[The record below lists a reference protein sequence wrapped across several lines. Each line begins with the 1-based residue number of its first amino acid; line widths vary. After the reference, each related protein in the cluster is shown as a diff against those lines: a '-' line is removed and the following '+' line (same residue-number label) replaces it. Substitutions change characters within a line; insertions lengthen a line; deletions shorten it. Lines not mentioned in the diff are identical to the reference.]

1 MQDLAREEIFK
12 IKPYVPGKPVEE
24 AERELGI
31 TDVIKLASNEN
42 PLGPSPRAIEAIT
55 AFASKVNAYPDGNCF
70 YLKKALAAGLNC
82 APEEIVLGNGS
93 DNLLMLL
100 GATFLNPADE
110 IIMGSPSFSEYDF
123 SAKVMGAKTVKVPLK
138 NFTYDL
144 EGIAAALT
152 DKTKIVF
159 ICNPNNPTGTIV
171 TAAEVESFMRE
182 IPDNVLVVFDEA
194 YYEYVGDATYP
205 DSLQYVKKNKNVI
218 VLRTFSKIYGLAGL
232 RIGYGVAPKEII
244 SAINRVREPFNVN
257 LLAQKAAL
265 AALSDADFLEKSRA
279 VNAAGKEML
288 YDALRAR
295 GLEFVPTEGN
305 FIFIN
310 TGLDSQE
317 VFQKLLRQGVIVRTG
332 DIFGHH
338 KFIRVTVGT
347 SRENKRFIA
356 ALEKVLN

>member
-24 AERELGI
+24 VERELGI

-42 PLGPSPRAIEAIT
+42 PLGPSPRAIAAIT
-55 AFASKVNAYPDGNCF
+55 AFASKVNVYPDGNCF
-70 YLKKALAAGLNC
+70 YLKKALAVGLNC

-100 GATFLNPADE
+100 GTTFLNPADE
-110 IIMGSPSFSEYDF
+110 IIMGNPSFSEYDF

-144 EGIAAALT
+144 EGIVAALT
-152 DKTKIVF
+152 GKTKIVF

-171 TAAEVESFMRE
+171 TAAEVESFMRK

-194 YYEYVGDATYP
+194 YYEYVGDAAYP
-205 DSLQYVKKNKNVI
+205 DSLQYVKENRNVI

-265 AALSDADFLEKSRA
+265 AALSDTDFLEKSRA

-288 YDALRAR
+288 YDVLRAR
-295 GLEFVPTEGN
+295 GLEFVPTETN

-332 DIFGHH
+332 DIFGYP

-347 SRENKRFIA
+347 PRENKRFIA